1 MCRAIFGRRFGEFEI
16 EEEEE
21 YVISYKLR
29 KKKSMLYFK
38 TLLVDVE
45 NEYGYKSDGPLWLPC
60 DVEFFCEALM
70 EIEASQVV
78 DDISFVGCSFPLS
91 HKHSPVS
98 NSSLSCRSSNLS
110 CNVNYQVL
118 VYIKL

>member
-1 MCRAIFGRRFGEFEI
+1 MDENILEKGIHNPLVSGAIFGRRFED
-16 EEEEE
+16 
-21 YVISYKLR
+21 
-29 KKKSMLYFK
+29 
-38 TLLVDVE
+38 VD

-60 DVEFFCEALM
+60 DVELFFCEALM

-98 NSSLSCRSSNLS
+98 NSSLSCCSSNPS
-110 CNVNYQVL
+110 FNVNYQVL
-118 VYIKL
+118 V